1 MHAKT
6 HSEVGSLAPSSPD
19 RNRPAYYVQ
28 SPSHDG
34 EKTTASVTSTPILS
48 SPVGSPRHSRE
59 SSTSAP
65 LKPGSCSRKVSS
77 GSERRDDGFTNWE
90 FDLMEDEE
98 DGEPPDQLP
107 PPCFFFAFFVVV
119 FLLFSLILWGLSKH
133 QKPNITMQSIKFERF
148 TVQAGSDSSG
158 VSTDMISLN
167 STLNFKYR
175 NTATFFGV
183 HVSSTPVSLSYSQLN
198 IAFGVLQEFYK
209 KRKQEKNVSVVVS
222 GDNIPMY
229 GNGASLTT
237 PTGMSE
243 FPVTLKLEV
252 SVGSRAHVL
261 GKLVKQRFYN
271 KVECFLDFA
280 ITKIDLPI
288 SLNNCTYHRS

>member
-198 IAFGVLQEFYK
+198 IAFASRILQEEEARK
-209 KRKQEKNVSVVVS
+209 ECECGGERRQHSHVWKRGEPHHPDGDVGVS
-222 GDNIPMY
+222 GD
-229 GNGASLTT
+229 AQ
-237 PTGMSE
+237 
-243 FPVTLKLEV
+243 
-252 SVGSRAHVL
+252 VGGL
-261 GKLVKQRFYN
+261 GWIKSS
-271 KVECFLDFA
+271 CFGEAGEAEILQQG
-280 ITKIDLPI
+280 
-288 SLNNCTYHRS
+288 